1 MVQDCGRKKY
11 HFGEYTSDT
20 GALFSLL
27 NEQMEN
33 FGVLLKCGTIINQFC
48 PEFFPG
54 VSKNIANFVDAY
66 FIPPVFV
73 IGKDQRKKF
82 RNDAVVV
89 RGN

>member
-1 MVQDCGRKKY
+1 M
-11 HFGEYTSDT
+11 
-20 GALFSLL
+20 
-27 NEQMEN
+27 
-33 FGVLLKCGTIINQFC
+33 NQFC

-54 VSKNIANFVDAY
+54 VSKNITNFVDAY

-82 RNDAVVV
+82 REDTVAV